1 MIVVFALVLL
11 CVFGFYFVGIY
22 NGLVGLKT
30 QLERAWS
37 NIDVILKQRFDEIPQ
52 LIQIIEQ
59 YVQYESDLLQKLIE
73 ARTQYGAANNVSEKI
88 HASNDMSLALRG
100 VAAIGESYPDLKS
113 NNNFSQLQGRISAL
127 EESISDRREGYN
139 EAVTN
144 FNTRI
149 AQFPDMLAA
158 QFLGYRQQELFK
170 ATEAEKEKPN
180 LTMKLPNFKKSV

>member
-1 MIVVFALVLL
+1 MIAIFALVVL
-11 CVFGFYFVGIY
+11 CILGFYFVGIY

-59 YVQYESDLLQKLIE
+59 YVQYESDVLQKLIE

-100 VAAIGESYPDLKS
+100 IAAIGENYPDLKS
-113 NNNFSQLQGRISAL
+113 NNNFTQLQGRISGL

-158 QFLGYRQQELFK
+158 QFLGYREQELFK
-170 ATEAEKEKPN
+170 ASAAEKEKPN
-180 LTMKLPNFKKSV
+180 LTMKLPNFRKSM